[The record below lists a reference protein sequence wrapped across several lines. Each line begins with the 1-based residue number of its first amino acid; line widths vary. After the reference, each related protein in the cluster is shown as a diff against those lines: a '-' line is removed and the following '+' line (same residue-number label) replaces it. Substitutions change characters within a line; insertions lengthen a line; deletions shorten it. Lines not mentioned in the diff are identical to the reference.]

1 MGDCTGVETYCNHFY
16 SLVKSKIIQINM
28 GKAKPNSKAAEKKRE
43 RLEMEKKMNAR
54 VAIVK
59 AANSSSDPLENLPSF
74 KKYNKNDLEVELTAE
89 RLTDLDETTKTW
101 LMEVLEKNMKALYE
115 ESDWGWKE
123 STKRDEMFD
132 DRAWYLMARSVAS
145 EDAGKLLGFSHFR
158 FDMDYDDEVLYV
170 YEIQLEDSV
179 KRKGLGKFMMQVLEI
194 MAFKADMRKIMLTCF
209 KHNPAAQKFFKGA
222 LKYEIDETCPGDD
235 VYEQHDYE
243 IVSKFNKRKLAKERA
258 EEMELNKMMPNRP
271 QTMSTSSCCNGVH
284 AH

>member
-1 MGDCTGVETYCNHFY
+1 MGLHLTFHLTFRHYINH
-16 SLVKSKIIQINM
+16 LRM
-28 GKAKPNSKAAEKKRE
+28 GKAKANSRAAGKKRE

-59 AANSSSDPLENLPSF
+59 AANNTTDPLENLPSF

-194 MAFKADMRKIMLTCF
+194 MAFKADMSKIMLTCF

-222 LKYEIDETCPGDD
+222 LKYEIDETCPIDD
-235 VYEQHDYE
+235 VYEQFDYQ
-243 IVSKFNKRKLAKERA
+243 ILSKFNKRKLAREETEKTLIENNARMANKLKA
-258 EEMELNKMMPNRP
+258 EL
-271 QTMSTSSCCNGVH
+271 SGGSGCCSGC
-284 AH
+284 

>member
-1 MGDCTGVETYCNHFY
+1 MGLHLTFHLTFRHYINH
-16 SLVKSKIIQINM
+16 LRM
-28 GKAKPNSKAAEKKRE
+28 GKAKANSRAAEKKRE

-59 AANSSSDPLENLPSF
+59 AANNTTDPLENLPSF
-74 KKYNKNDLEVELTAE
+74 KKYNKNNVEVELTAE
-89 RLTDLDETTKTW
+89 RVTDLDEATKKW
-101 LMEVLEKNMKALYE
+101 LMELITKNMKKLYE

-123 STKRDEMFD
+123 SSKKEEMFD
-132 DRAWYLMARSVAS
+132 DRAWYLIARSTS
-145 EDAGKLLGFSHFR
+145 QEDAGKLLAFAHFR

-170 YEIQLEDSV
+170 YEIQLEDCV

-209 KHNPAAQKFFKGA
+209 KHNPAAQKFFKTA
-222 LKYEIDETCPGDD
+222 LKYEIDETCPTDD
-235 VYEQHDYE
+235 VYEQNDYE
-243 IVSKFNKRKLAKERA
+243 IVSKFNKRKLTKENVSK
-258 EEMELNKMMPNRP
+258 MELNKMMPNRP